1 MTPLGW
7 KWAGFVWAYAIC
19 WALVNDRIK
28 LLAYRIFDP
37 KKAPLLAK
45 KPVNLEPQ
53 IATRAYEIYEER
65 GHHDGQADQDWLEA
79 EIETRKDEAVHVKA
93 AAK

>member
-1 MTPLGW
+1 
-7 KWAGFVWAYAIC
+7 
-19 WALVNDRIK
+19 VNDRIK

-45 KPVNLEPQ
+45 KPVDVDSQ

-65 GHHDGQADQDWLEA
+65 GHHDGQADEDWLEA
-79 EIETRKDEAVHVKA
+79 EVETKKDLAETAKA
-93 AAK
+93 GSR

>member
-1 MTPLGW
+1 
-7 KWAGFVWAYAIC
+7 
-19 WALVNDRIK
+19 VNDRIK

-45 KPVNLEPQ
+45 KPVADIKPQ
-53 IATRAYEIYEER
+53 IASRAYEIYEER

-79 EIETRKDEAVHVKA
+79 EIETRKDEAERTRA